1 MSKTVGVL
9 GGMGPA
15 ATLDFF
21 ARVLAESKAGRDQEH
36 IRLIIDCN
44 PAVPDRNAAVAGTG
58 PSPAPVLQEMA
69 RGLARAGA
77 EILVMPCNA
86 AHAFVDDVRAA
97 TDLPVISIIDVTV
110 ESLRRSLPQLS
121 RAGIL
126 ASTGCLDA
134 GLYQTALAATGVQ
147 AIVPT
152 GETRERFM
160 RVLYRIKGGDTGD
173 SVKREMIGVA
183 DELIEQG
190 AQGIIAGCTEVPLVL
205 AASDVAAPLLNS
217 TDSLVLATIAMAR
230 GRSVS
235 FQV

>member
-1 MSKTVGVL
+1 MTAASKTVGVL

-21 ARVLAESKAGRDQEH
+21 ARVLAESKAGRDQAH

-77 EILVMPCNA
+77 DLLVMPCNA
-86 AHAFVDDVRAA
+86 AHAFLADVRAA

-110 ESLRRSLPQLS
+110 EALRRGLPQLRS
-121 RAGIL
+121 AGIL

-134 GLYQTALAATGVQ
+134 DLYQTALAGIGVE
-147 AIVPT
+147 AVVPT
-152 GETRERFM
+152 GDARDRFM
-160 RVLYRIKGGDTGD
+160 NTLYRIKSGDTG
-173 SVKREMIGVA
+173 SAAKYEMITVA
-183 DELIEQG
+183 DALIAQG
-190 AQGIIAGCTEVPLVL
+190 AQAIIAGCTEVPLVL
-205 AASDVAAPLLNS
+205 AARDVGAPLLNS
-217 TDSLVLATIAMAR
+217 TDCLVQATIAAAR
-230 GRSVS
+230 GDIE
-235 FQV
+235 

>member
-1 MSKTVGVL
+1 MTGASKTVGVL
-9 GGMGPA
+9 GGMGSA

-86 AHAFVDDVRAA
+86 AHAFLADVRAA

-110 ESLRRSLPQLS
+110 EALRRGLPQLRS
-121 RAGIL
+121 AGIL
-126 ASTGCLDA
+126 ASTGYLDA
-134 GLYQTALAATGVQ
+134 GLYQTALAQIGVE
-147 AIVPT
+147 AVVPT
-152 GETRERFM
+152 GDARDRFM
-160 RVLYRIKGGDTGD
+160 NALYRIKSGDAGSST
-173 SVKREMIGVA
+173 KYEMITIA
-183 DELIEQG
+183 DALIAQG
-190 AQGIIAGCTEVPLVL
+190 AQAIIAGCTEVPLVL
-205 AASDVAAPLLNS
+205 AARDVGAPFLNS
-217 TDSLVLATIAMAR
+217 TDCLVQATIAAAR
-230 GRSVS
+230 GDIE
-235 FQV
+235 